1 MLRFPR
7 QSCRIICVWLLTL
20 LVRTTSAHADRG
32 TELSAYLE
40 DYKRL
45 RLEAQELVRLAK
57 KADLGD
63 DGGLVALGKRI
74 LDVRVRLNRFSETLH
89 LAHLEQLQEALDA
102 GLQTYTGRERF
113 VHLYVAAEELSAQ
126 MNTYLNYLSE
136 KRALFSR
143 AADMHGRIWDMF
155 DSLVR

>member
-1 MLRFPR
+1 TRHVLLSKLRARARVRGRRTVYGSRGRESEAGSPVRRNVIGRSLPLTTFQRAGSRRLSAYARIPRVRARISGMLRFPR

-74 LDVRVRLNRFSETLH
+74 LDVRVRLNRF
-89 LAHLEQLQEALDA
+89 
-102 GLQTYTGRERF
+102 
-113 VHLYVAAEELSAQ
+113 
-126 MNTYLNYLSE
+126 
-136 KRALFSR
+136 
-143 AADMHGRIWDMF
+143 
-155 DSLVR
+155 